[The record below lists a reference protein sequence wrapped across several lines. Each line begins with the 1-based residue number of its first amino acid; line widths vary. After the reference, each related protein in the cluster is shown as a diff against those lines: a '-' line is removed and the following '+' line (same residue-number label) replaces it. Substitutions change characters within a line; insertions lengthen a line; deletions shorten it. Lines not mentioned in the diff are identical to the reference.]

1 MDPHLLPDI
10 PADDPLI
17 ERCFLVYDESGR
29 ATSKGVVVG
38 RVSPEVYLV
47 RYFSWTT
54 GEAST
59 YRLVNLTD
67 MVSAGLRHER
77 RNSYEFFE
85 DREHLETFIEERTR
99 SAAAAAAPQP
109 QSPAARPP
117 APAAPASKSPFKA
130 SAKAAAPAAGRKT
143 PRKH

>member
-1 MDPHLLPDI
+1 MHPHLLPDV

-17 ERCFLVYDESGR
+17 DRGFLVYDESGR
-29 ATSKGVVVG
+29 AISKGVVVA

-77 RNSYEFFE
+77 RSSYEFFE
-85 DREHLETFIEERTR
+85 DREHLETFVEERTR
-99 SAAAAAAPQP
+99 TAAAAPHLQP
-109 QSPAARPP
+109 QQPSPRPP
-117 APAAPASKSPFKA
+117 APTAPASKNPFKA
-130 SAKAAAPAAGRKT
+130 GAKAPPTGGRKGS
-143 PRKH
+143 RKH